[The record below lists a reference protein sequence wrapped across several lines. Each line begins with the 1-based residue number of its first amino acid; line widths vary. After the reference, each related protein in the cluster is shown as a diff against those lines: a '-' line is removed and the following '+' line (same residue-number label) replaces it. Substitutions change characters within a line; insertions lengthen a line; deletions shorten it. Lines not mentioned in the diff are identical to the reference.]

1 MVMNQAHASRLVK
14 SWCADPFAAVRSIR
28 FFACRVLFAI
38 ARPPRAARL
47 APDPRDAW
55 QRSAGSFR
63 CATFRNVLLCL
74 WSVLAC
80 AVSVPSN
87 AEPVLLDGVAAIVD
101 NDVVLLSEL
110 RNEVQMV
117 QRQLM
122 HSQNQAPPHDVLVK
136 QVLDRLILDKLQLAM
151 GARAGVKVSDG
162 EVSQALTRIAGREG
176 VTLDQLYAQA
186 QMDGMSPEA
195 LRERISREMI
205 IARVQQSVVNRRI
218 TVSNAEIEAFLNSDA
233 AAQLVSAEEVHVGHI
248 LLPLA
253 PTAAEAD
260 VKAVEEKA
268 QALQARA
275 LRGEDFRQLAVAN
288 SAGQNALEGGDLG
301 WRSASQL
308 PGPFVLA
315 LRNLEPGQIT
325 APLRTDAGFHLLKLY
340 ERRGGAD
347 RVVRQSQVS
356 HILIKPSE
364 IRTDDQALEL
374 AQTLRKRAMAGE
386 DFGKLA
392 REFSDDPSSAL
403 KGGDL
408 GWALP
413 GQFVPEFESVMNATD
428 LNAVSEPFKTQF
440 GWHILKITGRRDQD
454 FSAEIRHNQAAAF
467 LRQRKFEEE
476 LPIWLQELRD
486 EAYVEIK
493 L

>member
-1 MVMNQAHASRLVK
+1 MLG
-14 SWCADPFAAVRSIR
+14 
-28 FFACRVLFAI
+28 
-38 ARPPRAARL
+38 RA
-47 APDPRDAW
+47 
-55 QRSAGSFR
+55 G
-63 CATFRNVLLCL
+63 L
-74 WSVLAC
+74 WVCGVLAV
-80 AVSVPSN
+80 AAISTSN

-117 QRQLM
+117 ERQLL
-122 HSQNQAPPHDVLVK
+122 HTQNQAPPHDVLVH
-136 QVLDRLILDKLQLAM
+136 QVLERLILDKLQLAM
-151 GARAGVKVSDG
+151 GTRAGVKVSDG
-162 EVSQALTRIAGREG
+162 EVNQALTRIAAHEG
-176 VTLDQLYAQA
+176 LTLDQLYAQA
-186 QMDGMSPEA
+186 QTDGMSPEA

-248 LLPLA
+248 LLPLS
-253 PTAAEAD
+253 PTAGEAEAN
-260 VKAVEEKA
+260 AVQEKA
-268 QALQARA
+268 EALRARA
-275 LRGEDFRQLAVAN
+275 LQGEDFRQLAVAN

-301 WRSASQL
+301 WRTASQL
-308 PGPFVLA
+308 PGPFVVA

-325 APLRTDAGFHLLKLY
+325 APVRTDAGFHLLKLY

-364 IRTDDQALEL
+364 IRSDDQALEM
-374 AQTLRKRAMAGE
+374 AQSLRSRALAGE
-386 DFGKLA
+386 DFAKLA
-392 REFSDDPSSAL
+392 REFSDDTTSAL

-413 GQFVPEFESVMNATD
+413 GQFVPEFEAVMNSTELD
-428 LNAVSEPFKTQF
+428 AVSEPFKTQF

-476 LPIWLQELRD
+476 LPIWLRELRD